1 MIARERPL
9 CDCPDWWHEF
19 PAEAVEKGHDYGV
32 AGLDRGHEVLP
43 VRPIQHATA
52 QTRSPAWN
60 CSVAELASVRRD
72 HDQTAA
78 GTRGMDD
85 FNTAAGVPQQPEATH
100 RGVPAAP

>member
-9 CDCPDWWHEF
+9 CDYPDWWHEF

-32 AGLDRGHEVLP
+32 AGLDRGHEFLP

-52 QTRSPAWN
+52 QTRSPAELLR
-60 CSVAELASVRRD
+60 SQELAGVRRD

-78 GTRGMDD
+78 GRRGMDD
-85 FNTAAGVPQQPEATH
+85 FKAAAGAPQQPEATH